1 MGIRA
6 CARAPPHFGS
16 TACMVYM
23 TVRENQMPDISG
35 IVSRFLH
42 RFEYGFGFIRP
53 SGINQDQ
60 TIICFQQVSV
70 DHSHFQLPEM
80 VRYLQRI

>member
-23 TVRENQMPDISG
+23 AVREDQMPDVIR
-35 IVSRFLH
+35 IVARFLY
-42 RFEYGFGFIRP
+42 RFEYGFSFIWP
-53 SGINQDQ
+53 SSINQEH
-60 TIICFQQVSV
+60 TVIRFQQVR
-70 DHSHFQLPEM
+70 FC
-80 VRYLQRI
+80 